1 MGGDAR
7 ADKGF
12 SVYYLGHTNIPSLSG
27 ENRIVSLAAT
37 TKMEY
42 IAKVLNDIGYNVDYV
57 SMAAPADS
65 GKADGG
71 YYSISDHQTL
81 RLWRARPRKTMLDH
95 AINRIQLSRQTE
107 SFLSSLS
114 PSDTVLCYH
123 SLQFC
128 NLLRRAKR
136 RAGFKLILE
145 VEELY
150 SDVVNKPFCETA
162 ERRIFKEADSLL
174 ISTQLLAKRVGSD
187 KPCTICSGIY
197 EANQIKAP
205 RRNDGRHHVVY
216 AGTLDPR
223 KGVLTAIESA
233 SYLDDS
239 YALHI
244 LGAGSDSQVRGVV
257 EAIDRVT
264 AENSGCRVAYEG
276 LKQGDDFDRFIQGCS
291 IGLSP
296 QSAKASFNQSSFP
309 SKIFMYL
316 SNGLKVVSINLPVFD
331 SRMRGVLS
339 IYETDTPEALAAAI
353 RAAAN
358 AKSAPDSSIL
368 HDLDVSF
375 HNELSNLMN
384 G

>member
-1 MGGDAR
+1 MGGDVGAG
-7 ADKGF
+7 KNS
-12 SVYYLGHTNIPSLSG
+12 SVYYLGHTNIPSVTG
-27 ENRIVSLAAT
+27 ENRVVSLAAT

-42 IAKVLNDIGYNVDYV
+42 IAKVLNDIGYNVNYI

-65 GKADGG
+65 GKTDGG

-81 RLWRARPRKTMLDH
+81 RLWRARPRKTVLDH
-95 AINRIQLSRQTE
+95 AANRVRLSCRTE

-114 PSDTVLCYH
+114 PNDTVLCYH

-136 RAGFKLILE
+136 KAGFKLILE

-150 SDVVNKPFCETA
+150 SDVVNKPFCESA
-162 ERRIFKEADSLL
+162 ERRIFKEADSFL
-174 ISTQLLAKRVGSD
+174 ISTQLLAERVGSD
-187 KPCTICSGIY
+187 KPSVICSGVY
-197 EANQIKAP
+197 EANPIKAQ
-205 RRNDGRHHVVY
+205 RRDDGRHHIVY

-223 KGVLTAIESA
+223 KGVLTAIEST
-233 SYLDDS
+233 SYLDES
-239 YALHI
+239 YVLHI
-244 LGAGSDSQVRGVV
+244 LGTGSDSQVREVV
-257 EAIDRVT
+257 EAIKRVA
-264 AENSGCRVAYEG
+264 AEATGCRVAYEG
-276 LKQGDDFDRFIQGCS
+276 LKQGADFDRFIQGCS

-296 QSAKASFNQSSFP
+296 QSATASFNQSSFP

-331 SRMRGVLS
+331 SRMRNALS

-353 RAAAN
+353 RVAAN
-358 AKSAPDSSIL
+358 DESDPESSVL
-368 HDLDVSF
+368 NDLDVSF